1 MKRFFAAA
9 LAILLVNVGSIL
21 TTYFLSKGI
30 SVSQVLAGLLGLLVL
45 WPAVDSYQGLFL
57 SKFNSKNERK

>member
-30 SVSQVLAGLLGLLVL
+30 SISQVLAGLLGLLVL

-57 SKFNSKNERK
+57 SKFHKEDKK